1 MNGINFYRDIEPLE
15 PDISTIFHPRNFSD
29 SPSDWFV
36 VISDIK
42 NSTAVV
48 QAGKQNDV
56 NLVAAGSLIAALN
69 VAKERDVEIP
79 FFFGGD
85 GSTFLA
91 PESLVQDLLTRL
103 ALHNTNSIRNFG
115 LEMHIGSVSI
125 PEVIQSGHFIKIAKV
140 KHGSGFNKAF
150 ALGDGLKYAEQV
162 VKSSAGKTNGLPD
175 DPAELNMN
183 GLECRWDKVKPPK
196 AENEIAC
203 YLIETIDPTR
213 QLEVYR
219 NVLLKTEEIYGNMDQ
234 RHPLSVKRLRLFLG
248 FKKVKMEMLARFG
261 RWKFRYF
268 ALHYLETLFSHVWLI
283 YNWKIRNLRG
293 RQYLTQLVAG
303 ADTLTIDG
311 RIITIISGRKEMRM
325 QFLKYLESQEIAGH
339 LIYGHHIDRESLMTC
354 YIENRDAKHIHFVDG
369 SDGGYTEASKELK
382 QKMKAL

>member
-1 MNGINFYRDIEPLE
+1 MNEIYFYRDLQPLE
-15 PDISTIFHPRNFSD
+15 LDITRIFHPHNFSD
-29 SPSDWFV
+29 IPSDWFV
-36 VISDIK
+36 IISDIK
-42 NSTAVV
+42 NSTAAV

-56 NLVAAGSLIAALN
+56 NLVAAGSLIAVLN

-91 PESLVQDLLTRL
+91 PEPLVQDLLTQL
-103 ALHNTNSIRNFG
+103 ALHNANAIRNFG
-115 LEMHIGSVSI
+115 LEMHIGSISI
-125 PEVIQSGHFIKIAKV
+125 PEVVASGHFIKIAKV

-162 VKSSAGKTNGLPD
+162 VKSATLKTNGQHDAPG
-175 DPAELNMN
+175 ELNMN

-196 AENEIAC
+196 EENEIAC
-203 YLIETIDPTR
+203 YLIETTDPAR

-219 NVLLKTEEIYGNMDQ
+219 KVLLKTEEIYGTMDQ
-234 RHPLSVKRLRLFLG
+234 RHPLSVKRLRLLLR
-248 FKKVKMEMLARFG
+248 FKKVKKEMLAKFG

-268 ALHYLETLFSHVWLI
+268 AINYLETLFSHFWII
-283 YNWKIRNLRG
+283 YNWKIRNIRG
-293 RQYLTQLVAG
+293 RQYLSQLVAG

-311 RIITIISGRKEMRM
+311 RIITIISGRKEMRV

-339 LIYGHHIDRESLMTC
+339 LIYGHHIDKESLMTC

-382 QKMKAL
+382 QKIK